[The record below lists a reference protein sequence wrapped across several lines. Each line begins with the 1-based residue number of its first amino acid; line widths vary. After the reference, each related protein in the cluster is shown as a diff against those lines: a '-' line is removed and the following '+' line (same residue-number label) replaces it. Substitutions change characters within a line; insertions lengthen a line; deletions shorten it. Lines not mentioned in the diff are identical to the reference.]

1 MPNSNWTATC
11 NLFLPSI
18 QSSLPKTIAERQP
31 QIRGKTRRQE
41 FRRILVRQPS
51 LVLPVRF
58 LPDLEDECNQ

>member
-1 MPNSNWTATC
+1 MPNPNWTATC

-41 FRRILVRQPS
+41 FRRILVIQPS
-51 LVLPVRF
+51 LVFPVRF
-58 LPDLEDECNQ
+58 LSDLEDECNQ

>member
-1 MPNSNWTATC
+1 MPNLNWTATC

-41 FRRILVRQPS
+41 FRRILVIQPS
-51 LVLPVRF
+51 LVFPVRF
-58 LPDLEDECNQ
+58 LSDLEDECNQ